1 MRNHHFRYDGENWT
15 RTNTPVNAYSNYHTA
30 NMALYKEKPVMVG
43 SVERYGEGLG
53 QLNENWRSLASYFE
67 VFDPETEEWSTLNRN
82 QFFNEWT
89 SAYRAGASV
98 TKDDSFLI
106 FGGSV
111 SFYTGKVQK

>member
-1 MRNHHFRYDGENWT
+1 
-15 RTNTPVNAYSNYHTA
+15 
-30 NMALYKEKPVMVG
+30 MALYKGKPVMVG

-89 SAYRAGASV
+89 RAYRAGASV
-98 TKDDSFLI
+98 TNEDSFLI

-111 SFYTGKVQK
+111 SFYTGKSSKVKNCHK